1 MKKSVFFKSL
11 LVITVSVACVACAKK
26 QKEQSSPCDSK
37 VAISESIQRWEEAIP
52 QNAEAIQDDLD
63 WTVYQE
69 LTETTF
75 CFTASRLYLENDK
88 SHEKYLLLETRGEE
102 QQQGT
107 KIPIKA
113 RNKLAY
119 GLYDVEYKDSATYED
134 GYIQAV
140 DYVYVLTPT
149 KLLLDGCPDCRNIY
163 SYILDLETYSA
174 IHIEAYSGFNG
185 IVMQND
191 EMCLEFFS
199 SDYSSGYRQECIE
212 LYDLS
217 GNLLSREPLVEGDE

>member
-1 MKKSVFFKSL
+1 MKRSVIIIL
-11 LVITVSVACVACAKK
+11 LLAIAGVGVWYFYTNSK
-26 QKEQSSPCDSK
+26 KEQSSPSDSK

-52 QNAEAIQDDLD
+52 QNAEVIQGDLD

-69 LTETTF
+69 LTETTY

-119 GLYDVEYKDSATYED
+119 GLDDVEYKDSATYED

-217 GNLLSREPLVEGDE
+217 GNLLSREPFVEGDE